1 MIRRFLGSPRS
12 LAAATQAFLF
22 FIATSLMVAHAAPAS
37 AQAVYGSVRGTISD
51 SSGGVLPGVT
61 VTITSRDRNTSDTVV
76 TDADGVYHKERLIPG
91 VYEVKADLQ
100 GFKQAVVSDVVVGVD
115 AQANANF
122 SLQPGAVT
130 ESVEVRST
138 SPLLKTDR
146 ADVATTFESKQI
158 TDLPVLDRNFT
169 KFILLTPGAQQQ
181 QWSHAASENPQGSTQ
196 TVVNGQSFS
205 GTSYQLDGTDNRDPI
220 LGIIVINPTLESI
233 GETKITSQNYDAEF
247 GQAVAGVVSVQTKSG
262 ANTYHG
268 SGFEF
273 YQSDRFQARNPF
285 TQAQRNVLTGKFL
298 PDTKKNQ
305 FGGSVGGKVIENKM
319 FFFGDYQGRR
329 NTEGG
334 SRLLSVPTEAARRG
348 DLSAYG
354 VNVYDPLTGVPAART
369 RFPNNVFPTNRL
381 SPQAQ
386 AILALIPLPNA
397 PGRDNGTRDNFVA
410 SNSETFNEDSFNV
423 RIDGRVGTSA
433 NTFGRYSRGKFRR
446 DGPTALGPAGGRELV
461 SLGGVSDVKNQS
473 LAYGIDY
480 PLGDTLLA
488 DFRFGFFRYNV
499 NVLPFDYGQ
508 TPAADAG
515 IPGLNLDNNF
525 TSGLPAGDVDRN
537 GDRGFI
543 FGSSLDANRCNCPL
557 KQDEYQLQFVGNI
570 TKLQG
575 GHTFKAGADVRRA
588 HNLRVPSDAHRSGQ
602 LTFSAN
608 RTRGVDGGLG
618 LATFLLGDVTSF
630 GRFVSTSTDARELQW
645 RHFYYAQ
652 DTWRATSKLTLNYG
666 VRLDIINPQTVNEA
680 GNGGFLDLNTG
691 EILVAGVGGIG
702 LNGNVKN
709 SFNWAPRLGATYQL
723 AQKTVLRA
731 GFGRSYDIG
740 VFGSLFGH
748 AVTQNLPVLSNQ
760 NINAPNNFDAVF
772 NLAQGPPP
780 PEFPAVPASGRFPL
794 PNGSGARA
802 LNAKQKLPTADAW
815 NVTVQHQLTDTLSVE
830 AAYVGNHGSN
840 AFFGDNPATNANQP
854 SLVGF
859 AQGVSTN
866 LRRPFFAGNVANA
879 QGFGGAYGW
888 TQNFDFFCNCATNDY
903 NALQTKATKRFGQG
917 YSLFAQYTL
926 QHSVNNDGD
935 YYFIDPNLNRG
946 TANFDRTHTFTFS
959 TVVEVPVGRDKKW
972 MSGISRPLDLVIGG
986 WQFNQSTII
995 QSGFPFNVS
1004 YRNAG
1009 QDRDTG
1015 PNRPDL
1021 IGDPSG
1027 PQTRDQWFNAIPI
1040 GTAGSAFG
1048 RPAAGTF
1055 GNLERNALRGPG
1067 YWRTDASL
1075 FKNFSM
1081 PGDKRLEIRIE
1092 AVNIFN
1098 HVNLGFPDTE
1108 VGVPGTPNPN
1118 AGRITETA
1126 FGNADPQRNFQFGL
1140 RYVF

>member
-1 MIRRFLGSPRS
+1 MTRRVRTCS
-12 LAAATQAFLF
+12 LPLVLFTLLLSAANAW
-22 FIATSLMVAHAAPAS
+22 S
-37 AQAVYGSVRGTISD
+37 QAVYGSIRGTITD
-51 SSGGVLPGVT
+51 SSGGLLPGVS

-76 TDADGVYHKERLIPG
+76 TDGDGVYRKERLLPG
-91 VYEVKADLQ
+91 VYEVKTDLQ
-100 GFKQAVVSDVVVGVD
+100 GFKQAVLTNVVVGVD
-115 AQANANF
+115 SQAAVDF
-122 SLQPGAVT
+122 SLEPGAVT
-130 ESVEVRST
+130 EHVDVVAR
-138 SPLLKTDR
+138 SPLLKVDR

-169 KFILLTPGAQQQ
+169 KFILLTPGTQQQ
-181 QWSHAASENPQGSTQ
+181 QWGHAASENPQGSTQ

-262 ANTYHG
+262 GNTMRG
-268 SGFEF
+268 SAFEF

-285 TQAQRNVLTGKFL
+285 TQSQKNSLTGKFL

-305 FGGSVGGKVIENKM
+305 FGGSLGGKIIENKV

-334 SRLLSVPTEAARRG
+334 SRLLSVPTAAARNG

-354 VNVYDPLTGVPAART
+354 VNIYDPLTGVPAVRQQFT
-369 RFPNNVFPTNRL
+369 NNIIPTARL

-386 AILALIPLPNA
+386 RILALIPLPNA
-397 PGRDNGTRDNFVA
+397 DGRDNGTRDNFVA
-410 SNSETFNEDSFNV
+410 SDSETFNEDSFNV
-423 RIDGRVGTSA
+423 RIDGRLGTSA

-446 DGPTALGPAGGRELV
+446 DGPTALGQAGGRELV
-461 SLGGVSDVKNQS
+461 SLGGVSDVTNQS
-473 LAYGIDY
+473 LAYGVDY
-480 PLGDTLLA
+480 PLSPSLLA

-499 NVLPFDYGQ
+499 DVLPFDYGT

-515 IPGLNLDNNF
+515 IPGLNFDTGF
-525 TSGLPAGDVDRN
+525 TSGLPAGDVDRL

-557 KQDEYQLQFVGNI
+557 KQDEYQLQFVGNL
-570 TKLQG
+570 TKLFG
-575 GHTFKAGADVRRA
+575 GHTIKAGLDVRRA

-602 LTFSAN
+602 LTFSPN

-652 DTWRATSKLTLNYG
+652 DTWRAARNLTLNFG

-680 GNGGFLDLNTG
+680 GNGGFLNLDTG

-702 LNGNVKN
+702 LDGNVEN
-709 SFNWAPRLGATYQL
+709 TLNWAPRLGATYQMT
-723 AQKTVLRA
+723 QKTVLRA

-760 NINAPNNFDAVF
+760 SLNAPNNFDAVF
-772 NLAQGPPP
+772 NLAQGPPAP
-780 PEFPAVPASGRFPL
+780 IFPNVPSSGRFPL

-802 LNAKQKLPTADAW
+802 LRQKQQLPTVDAW

-830 AAYVGNHGSN
+830 AGYVGNRGTH

-854 SLVGF
+854 SIVGF
-859 AQGVSTN
+859 AQGVSTD

-879 QGFGGAYGW
+879 QGFGGAFGW
-888 TQNFDFFCNCATNDY
+888 TQSFDFFCNCATNIY
-903 NALQTKATKRFGQG
+903 HSLQTKATKRFSGG
-917 YSLFAQYTL
+917 YSIFAQYTL
-926 QHSVNNDGD
+926 QRSENNDGD
-935 YYFIDPNLNRG
+935 YYFIDPDVNRG
-946 TANFDRTHTFTFS
+946 IANFDRTHTFTFS
-959 TVVEVPVGRDKKW
+959 TVAEIPIGRGKAW
-972 MSGISRPLDLVIGG
+972 LSGVSRPVDIIIGG
-986 WQFNQSTII
+986 WQLNQNTVI

-1015 PNRPDL
+1015 PNRPNL
-1021 IGDPSG
+1021 IGDTSG
-1027 PQTRDQWFNAIPI
+1027 PGTRDQWFNAAPI
-1040 GTAGSAFG
+1040 GDPGSAFS

-1055 GNLERNALRGPG
+1055 GDLPRNALRGPG

-1075 FKNFSM
+1075 FKNFPL
-1081 PGDKRLEIRIE
+1081 PGDRRFEVRIE

-1098 HVNLGFPDTE
+1098 HVNLGFPDSE

-1118 AGRITETA
+1118 AGRISETA
-1126 FGNADPQRNFQFGL
+1126 FGNNDPQRNFQFGL
-1140 RYVF
+1140 RVVF

>member
-1 MIRRFLGSPRS
+1 MTCRPGRRRS
-12 LAAATQAFLF
+12 QLFLF
-22 FIATSLMVAHAAPAS
+22 LSGLVFLITSTTSAN
-37 AQAVYGSVRGTISD
+37 AQAVYGSVRGTITD
-51 SSGGVLPGVT
+51 ASGGVLPGVS
-61 VTITSRDRNTSDTVV
+61 VTITSKDRNTSDTVV
-76 TDADGVYHKERLIPG
+76 TDSAGEYRKERLLPG
-91 VYEVKADLQ
+91 VYEIKTDLQ
-100 GFKQAVVSDVVVGVD
+100 GFKQAIVSNVVVGVD
-115 AQANANF
+115 AQANADF
-122 SLQPGAVT
+122 SLAPGAIS
-130 ESVEVRST
+130 ESVEVT
-138 SPLLKTDR
+138 AVSPLLKTDR
-146 ADVATTFESKQI
+146 ADIATTFESKQI

-169 KFILLTPGAQQQ
+169 KFILLTPGTQQQ
-181 QWSHAASENPQGSTQ
+181 RWGHAASENPQGSTQ
-196 TVVNGQSFS
+196 TIVNGQSFS

-262 ANTYHG
+262 GNTFRG
-268 SGFEF
+268 SAFEF
-273 YQSDRFQARNPF
+273 YQSDATQARNPF
-285 TQAQRNVLTGKFL
+285 TQSQRNSLTGKFL
-298 PDTKKNQ
+298 PDTQKNQ
-305 FGGSVGGKVIENKM
+305 FGGSLGGRIVENRL

-334 SRLLSVPTEAARRG
+334 SRLLSVPTAAARRG

-354 VNVYDPLTGVPAART
+354 VNIYDPQTGVPANRT
-369 RFPNNVFPTNRL
+369 QFAGNVIPANRL

-397 PGRDNGTRDNFVA
+397 PGVQNGTRDNFVA

-423 RIDGRVGTSA
+423 RVDGRVGAST
-433 NTFGRYSRGKFRR
+433 NTFGRYSRGKFLR
-446 DGPTALGPAGGRELV
+446 DGPTALGAGGGRELV

-473 LAYGIDY
+473 FAYGIDH
-480 PLGDTLLA
+480 GFSSSLLA

-499 NVLPFDYGQ
+499 NVLPFDYGT

-515 IPGLNLDNNF
+515 IPGLNFDNAF

-557 KQDEYQLQFVGNI
+557 EQDEYQFQLVGNV
-570 TKLQG
+570 TKLVG

-602 LTFSAN
+602 MTFAPT
-608 RTRGVDGGLG
+608 RTQGVDGGLG

-630 GRFVSTSTDARELQW
+630 GRFVSTSTDAREQQW

-652 DTWRATSKLTLNYG
+652 DTWRFNPKITLTYG
-666 VRLDIINPQTVNEA
+666 VRLDVINPQTVNEA
-680 GNGGFLDLNTG
+680 GNGGFLDLSTG

-702 LNGNVKN
+702 LNGNVEN
-709 SFNWAPRLGATYQL
+709 TFNWAPRLGATYQL
-723 AQKTVLRA
+723 TQKTVLRA

-760 NINAPNNFDAVF
+760 SINAPNNFDAVF
-772 NLAQGPPP
+772 NLAQGPPAP
-780 PEFPAVPASGRFPL
+780 VFPAVPASGRFPL

-802 LNAKQKLPTADAW
+802 LNLKQRLPTADAW
-815 NVTVQHQLTDTLSVE
+815 NVTAQHQLTDTLSLEV
-830 AAYVGNHGSN
+830 AYVGNRGSHG
-840 AFFGDNPATNANQP
+840 FIGDGPAANANQP
-854 SLVGF
+854 SIVGF

-866 LRRPFFAGNVANA
+866 LRRPFFAGNVANS

-888 TQNFDFFCNCATNDY
+888 TQSFDYFCNCATNLY
-903 NALQTKATKRFGQG
+903 NSLQTKATKRFSQG
-917 YSLFAQYTL
+917 YSLFVQYTL
-926 QHSVNNDGD
+926 QHSENNDGD
-935 YYFIDPNLNRG
+935 YFFIDPSVNRG
-946 TANFDRTHTFTFS
+946 TADFDRTHTFTLS
-959 TVVEVPVGRDKKW
+959 TVAEIPVGRGKRFLSDA
-972 MSGISRPLDLVIGG
+972 SGVVDVVLGG
-986 WQFNQSTII
+986 WQFNQNTII

-1021 IGDPSG
+1021 IGDPDG
-1027 PQTRDQWFNAIPI
+1027 PRTRDMWFNATSI
-1040 GTAGSAFG
+1040 GEPGSAFG
-1048 RPAAGTF
+1048 RPAIGTF

-1075 FKNFSM
+1075 FKNFMVS
-1081 PGDKRLEIRIE
+1081 GDRRLEIRLE

-1098 HVNLGFPDTE
+1098 HVNLGRPDAE

-1126 FGNADPQRNFQFGL
+1126 FENGDPQRNFQFGL
-1140 RYVF
+1140 RFVF

>member
-1 MIRRFLGSPRS
+1 MARVSMVSVLATA
-12 LAAATQAFLF
+12 LAAAFLLVP
-22 FIATSLMVAHAAPAS
+22 SSSAS
-37 AQAVYGSVRGTISD
+37 AQAVYGSIRGTISD
-51 SSGGVLPGVT
+51 SSGAVLPGVT
-61 VTITSRDRNTSDTVV
+61 VTITSTERNTSDVVV
-76 TDADGVYHKERLIPG
+76 TDSTGVYRKERLLPG
-91 VYEVKADLQ
+91 AYEVRADLQ
-100 GFKQAVVSDVVVGVD
+100 GFKQAVVNSVVVGVD
-115 AQANANF
+115 AQSNVDF
-122 SLQPGAVT
+122 SLAPGAVSET
-130 ESVEVRST
+130 VQVRAT

-146 ADVATTFESKQI
+146 ADVATAFDSKQI

-169 KFILLTPGAQQQ
+169 KFILLTPGTQQQ
-181 QWSHAASENPQGSTQ
+181 QWGHAASENPQGSTQ

-262 ANTYHG
+262 GNTVHG

-285 TQAQRNVLTGKFL
+285 TQAQPNPLTGKFL

-305 FGGSVGGKVIENKM
+305 FGGSVGGPIARDRI

-334 SRLLSVPTEAARRG
+334 SRLLNVPTEAARGG

-354 VNVYDPLTGVPAART
+354 VNIYDPLTGTPENRQQ
-369 RFPNNVFPTNRL
+369 FSGNVIPPGRL

-397 PGRDNGTRDNFVA
+397 PGRDNGTRDNYVA
-410 SNSETFNEDSFNV
+410 SDSETFEENSFNL
-423 RIDGRVGTSA
+423 RMDARLGTSA
-433 NTFGRYSRGKFRR
+433 NTFARYSLGKFRR
-446 DGPTALGPAGGRELV
+446 DGPTAFGPGGGRELV
-461 SLGGVSDVKNQS
+461 SLGGVSDVQNQS

-480 PLGDTLLA
+480 PWSTTLLG

-499 NVLPFDYGQ
+499 DVLPFDYGT
-508 TPAADAG
+508 TPASDAG
-515 IPGLNLDNNF
+515 IPRLNFDQTF

-557 KQDEYQLQFVGNI
+557 KQDEYQFQFVGNI
-570 TKLQG
+570 TKLAG
-575 GHTFKAGADVRRA
+575 PHTRKAGADVRRA
-588 HNLRVPSDAHRSGQ
+588 YHLRVPSDAHRSGQ
-602 LTFSAN
+602 LTFAPD

-630 GRFVSTSTDARELQW
+630 GRFVSTSTDARERQW

-652 DTWRATSKLTLNYG
+652 DTWRMNEQLTLNLG
-666 VRLDIINPQTVNEA
+666 VRLDVINPQTVNDA
-680 GNGGFLDLNTG
+680 ANGGFLDLDTG

-709 SFNWAPRLGATYQL
+709 TFNWAPRLGLTYQVNE
-723 AQKTVLRA
+723 KTVLRA
-731 GFGRSYDIG
+731 GYGRSYDIG

-772 NLAQGPPP
+772 NLSDGPPLP
-780 PEFPAVPASGRFPL
+780 VFPDVPSDGRFPL
-794 PNGSGARA
+794 PDGSAARA
-802 LNAKQKLPTADAW
+802 LREKQRLPTADAW
-815 NVTVQHQLTDTLSVE
+815 NVTLQYQLTDTLSVE
-830 AAYVGNHGSN
+830 AGYVGNRGSN
-840 AFFGDNPATNANQP
+840 AFLGDNPAANVNQP
-854 SLVGF
+854 SIVGF
-859 AQGVSTN
+859 AQGVPTN
-866 LRRPFFAGNVANA
+866 LRRPFYAGGVAND
-879 QGFGGAYGW
+879 QGIGGAYGW
-888 TQNFDFFCNCATNDY
+888 TQSIDYFCNCATNLY
-903 NALQTKATKRFGQG
+903 NSLQAKATKRFGDG
-917 YSLFAQYTL
+917 YSVFAQYTL
-926 QHSVNNDGD
+926 QHSENNDGD
-935 YYFIDPNLNRG
+935 YFFIDPDVNRG
-946 TANFDRTHTFTFS
+946 TANFDRTHTFTLS
-959 TVVEVPVGRDKKW
+959 TVVEVPVGRGKMFMTDAP
-972 MSGISRPLDLVIGG
+972 RALDLIVGG
-986 WQFNQSTII
+986 WQFNQNTTI

-1009 QDRDTG
+1009 EDRDTG

-1021 IGDPSG
+1021 IGDASG
-1027 PQTRDQWFNAIPI
+1027 PQTRDEWFNATPI
-1040 GTAGSAFG
+1040 GTADSAFG
-1048 RPAAGTF
+1048 RPAVGTF

-1067 YWRTDASL
+1067 YWRTDASF
-1075 FKNFSM
+1075 FKNFDF
-1081 PGDKRLEIRIE
+1081 GTRRLEVRIE

-1098 HVNLGFPDTE
+1098 HVNLGFPDSE

-1118 AGRITETA
+1118 AGRITSTA
-1126 FGNADPQRNFQFGL
+1126 FDNGDPQRNFQFGL
-1140 RYVF
+1140 RFVF

>member
-1 MIRRFLGSPRS
+1 MTRAFFSSALGTAVGRVCIAA
-12 LAAATQAFLF
+12 LALIITPSA
-22 FIATSLMVAHAAPAS
+22 VHAAP
-37 AQAVYGSVRGTISD
+37 QAVYGSIRGTITD
-51 SSGGVLPGVT
+51 SSGAVLPGVT
-61 VTITSRDRNTSDTVV
+61 VTITSKERNTSDTVV
-76 TDADGVYHKERLIPG
+76 TDSDGVYRKERMLPG
-91 VYEVKADLQ
+91 IYEVKADLQ
-100 GFKQAVVSDVVVGVD
+100 GFKQAILPSVIVNVD
-115 AQANANF
+115 AQANADF
-122 SLQPGAVT
+122 SLSPGAVT
-130 ESVEVRST
+130 ESVEVVAT

-146 ADVATTFESKQI
+146 ADIATTFESKQI

-169 KFILLTPGAQQQ
+169 KFILLTPGTQQQ
-181 QWSHAASENPQGSTQ
+181 QWGHAASENPQGSTQ

-262 ANTYHG
+262 GNTFHG

-285 TQAQRNVLTGKFL
+285 TQSQKNALTGKFL

-305 FGGSVGGKVIENKM
+305 FGGSLGGRIVENKV

-334 SRLLSVPTEAARRG
+334 SRLLTVPTAAARTG

-354 VNVYDPLTGVPAART
+354 VNIYDPLTGVPAVRT
-369 RFPNNVFPTNRL
+369 QFSGNIIPSDRL

-386 AILALIPLPNA
+386 AILRLIPLPNA
-397 PGRDNGTRDNFVA
+397 PGRDNGTRDNFIA
-410 SNSETFNEDSFNV
+410 SDSETFNEDSFNV
-423 RIDGRVGTSA
+423 RIDGRLGGGA

-446 DGPTALGPAGGRELV
+446 DGPTAFGPGGGRELV
-461 SLGGVSDVKNQS
+461 SLGGVSDVTNQS
-473 LAYGIDY
+473 VAYGIDY
-480 PLGDTLLA
+480 PVSTSLLV

-499 NVLPFDYGQ
+499 DVLPFDYGT
-508 TPAADAG
+508 TPATDAG
-515 IPGLNLDNNF
+515 IPGLNFDTTF

-557 KQDEYQLQFVGNI
+557 EEDEHQYQFVGNV
-570 TKLQG
+570 TKLLG
-575 GHTFKAGADVRRA
+575 GHTIKAGADVRRA
-588 HNLRVPSDAHRSGQ
+588 RNLRVPSDAHRSGQ
-602 LTFSAN
+602 LSFSPN

-630 GRFVSTSTDARELQW
+630 GRFVSTSTDAQELQW

-652 DTWRATSKLTLNYG
+652 DTWRVNPKVTVNYG
-666 VRLDIINPQTVNEA
+666 LRLDVINPQTVNAA
-680 GNGGFLDLNTG
+680 GNGGFLNLDTG

-709 SFNWAPRLGATYQL
+709 TLNWAPRLGATYQMS
-723 AQKTVLRA
+723 QKTVLRA
-731 GFGRSYDIG
+731 GYGRSYDIG
-740 VFGSLFGH
+740 VFGSVFGH

-760 NINAPNNFDAVF
+760 SLNPPNNFDAVF
-772 NLAQGPPP
+772 NLAQGPPAP
-780 PEFPAVPASGRFPL
+780 VFPTIPDNGRFPL

-802 LNAKQKLPTADAW
+802 LTQKQRLPTVDAW

-830 AAYVGNHGSN
+830 AAYVGNRGSDT
-840 AFFGDNPATNANQP
+840 FFGDNPATNANQP
-854 SLVGF
+854 SIVGF

-879 QGFGGAYGW
+879 QGFGGAFGW
-888 TQNFDFFCNCATNDY
+888 TQSFDYFCNCATNRY
-903 NALQTKATKRFGQG
+903 NSLQAKATKRFSQG

-926 QHSVNNDGD
+926 QHSVNNAGD
-935 YYFIDPNLNRG
+935 YFYIDPSVNRG
-946 TANFDRTHTFTFS
+946 TADFDRTHTFTLS
-959 TVVEVPVGRDKKW
+959 TVTEVPIGRGKMWLTDV
-972 MSGISRPLDLVIGG
+972 SRVVDAIVGG
-986 WQFNQSTII
+986 WQFNQNTVI

-1021 IGDPSG
+1021 IGDASG
-1027 PQTRDQWFNAIPI
+1027 PKTQDMWFNATAI
-1040 GTAGSAFG
+1040 GDPGSAFA

-1055 GNLERNALRGPG
+1055 GNMKRNALRGPG

-1075 FKNFSM
+1075 FKNFAIS
-1081 PGDKRLEIRIE
+1081 GDRRLEVRIE

-1098 HVNLGFPDTE
+1098 HVNLGFPDSE
-1108 VGVPGTPNPN
+1108 VGVPGTPNTN
-1118 AGRITETA
+1118 AGRITSTA
-1126 FGNADPQRNFQFGL
+1126 FGNNDPQRNFQFGL
-1140 RYVF
+1140 RFVF

>member
-1 MIRRFLGSPRS
+1 MASLSFAFAPSRTTLSVRSIVLMIA
-12 LAAATQAFLF
+12 LAMFGA
-22 FIATSLMVAHAAPAS
+22 IAHPT
-37 AQAVYGSVRGTISD
+37 AQAVYGSVRGTITD
-51 SSGGVLPGVT
+51 SSGAVLPGT
-61 VTITSRDRNTSDTVV
+61 SVTITSKERHTADSVV
-76 TDADGVYHKERLIPG
+76 TDSDGVYTKERLLPG
-91 VYEVKADLQ
+91 TYEITAELQ
-100 GFKQAVVSDVVVGVD
+100 GFKQAVVANVVVGVD
-115 AQANANF
+115 SQAKVDF
-122 SLQPGAVT
+122 SLAPGNLSET
-130 ESVEVRST
+130 VEVAAV

-146 ADVATTFESKQI
+146 ADVATRFEAKQI

-169 KFILLTPGAQQQ
+169 KFILLTPGTQQQ
-181 QWSHAASENPQGSTQ
+181 QWGHAASENPQGSTQ

-262 ANTYHG
+262 GDDFHG
-268 SGFEF
+268 SVFGFN
-273 YQSDRFQARNPF
+273 QNDRFQSRNPF
-285 TQAQRNVLTGKFL
+285 TQAQPNALTGKFL
-298 PDTKKNQ
+298 PDTQKNQ
-305 FGGSVGGKVIENKM
+305 FGGSLGGKIIENRM

-334 SRLLSVPTEAARRG
+334 SRLLTVPTAAARIG

-354 VNVYDPLTGVPAART
+354 VNIYDPLTGAPAQRQQFAG
-369 RFPNNVFPTNRL
+369 NVIPASRL

-386 AILALIPLPNA
+386 KILALIPLPNA
-397 PGRDNGTRDNFVA
+397 PGRDNGTRDNYVA
-410 SNSETFNEDSFNV
+410 SDSEKFNEDSFNV
-423 RIDGRVGTSA
+423 RVDGRLGSGA
-433 NTFGRYSRGKFRR
+433 NTFARYSRGKFLR
-446 DGPTALGPAGGRELV
+446 DGPTAFGAGGGRELV

-473 LAYGIDY
+473 LAYGVDY
-480 PLGDTLLA
+480 ALSPSLLT

-499 NVLPFDYGQ
+499 NVLPFDYG
-508 TPAADAG
+508 TSPAADAG
-515 IPGLNLDNNF
+515 IPGLNLDNTF

-557 KQDEYQLQFVGNI
+557 AQDENQLQFVGNV
-570 TKLQG
+570 TKLKG
-575 GHTFKAGADVRRA
+575 GHTFKAGVDVRRA

-602 LTFSAN
+602 LTFAPD

-618 LATFLLGDVTSF
+618 VATFLLGDVTSF
-630 GRFVSTSTDARELQW
+630 GRFVSTSTDARERQW

-652 DTWRATSKLTLNYG
+652 DTWRARDKLTLNYG
-666 VRLDIINPQTVNEA
+666 LRLDVINPQTVNEA
-680 GNGGFLDLNTG
+680 GNGGFLDLTTG
-691 EILVAGVGGIG
+691 EIMVAGVGGIG

-748 AVTQNLPVLSNQ
+748 TVTQNLPVLSNQ
-760 NINAPNNFDAVF
+760 SLNAPNNFDAVF
-772 NLAQGPPP
+772 NLAQGPPAP
-780 PEFPAVPASGRFPL
+780 VFPDVPANGRFPL

-802 LNAKQKLPTADAW
+802 LTPKQQLPTVDAW
-815 NVTVQHQLTDTLSVE
+815 NVSVQHQLTDTMSVE
-830 AAYVGNHGSN
+830 AAYVGNRGSN
-840 AFFGDNPATNANQP
+840 AFLGDNPAANANQP
-854 SLVGF
+854 TIVGF

-866 LRRPFFAGNVANA
+866 LRRPFFAGGVANA

-888 TQNFDFFCNCATNDY
+888 TQSFDYFCNCATNSY
-903 NALQTKATKRFGQG
+903 NALQTKATKRFSQG
-917 YSLFAQYTL
+917 YSLFIQYTL
-926 QHSVNNDGD
+926 QHAVNNDGE
-935 YYFIDPNLNRG
+935 YFFIDPDVNRG

-959 TVVEVPVGRDKKW
+959 AVAEVPVGRGRHFLGD
-972 MSGISRPLDLVIGG
+972 ISRAADLVVGG
-986 WQFNQSTII
+986 WQFNQNTII

-1009 QDRDTG
+1009 EDRDTG

-1021 IGDPSG
+1021 VGDPSG
-1027 PQTRDQWFNAIPI
+1027 PKTRDQWFNAIPI
-1040 GTAGSAFG
+1040 GSEGSAFS
-1048 RPAAGTF
+1048 RPAKGTF

-1075 FKNFSM
+1075 FKHF
-1081 PGDKRLEIRIE
+1081 PITGTRILEVRIE

-1098 HVNLGFPDTE
+1098 NVNLNFPDSQ
-1108 VGVPGTPNPN
+1108 VGVPGTPNTN
-1118 AGRITETA
+1118 AGRITSTA
-1126 FGNADPQRNFQFGL
+1126 FDNGDPQRNFQFGL
-1140 RYVF
+1140 RFTF

>member
-1 MIRRFLGSPRS
+1 MSRRVRS
-12 LAAATQAFLF
+12 LLLPLVAVLLLPAT
-22 FIATSLMVAHAAPAS
+22 PAWS
-37 AQAVYGSVRGTISD
+37 QAVYGSVRGTITD
-51 SSGGVLPGVT
+51 SSGGVLPGVS

-76 TDADGVYHKERLIPG
+76 TDSNGVYRKERLLPG
-91 VYEVKADLQ
+91 VYEVKTDIQ
-100 GFKQAVVSDVVVGVD
+100 GFKQAVLTNVVVNVD
-115 AQANANF
+115 SQAAVDF
-122 SLQPGAVT
+122 SLEPGAVT
-130 ESVEVRST
+130 ESVDVVAR
-138 SPLLKTDR
+138 SPLLKVDR

-169 KFILLTPGAQQQ
+169 KFILLTPGTQQQ
-181 QWSHAASENPQGSTQ
+181 QWGHAASENPQGSTQ

-262 ANTYHG
+262 GNTLRG
-268 SGFEF
+268 SAFEF
-273 YQSDRFQARNPF
+273 FQSDKFQARNPF
-285 TQAQRNVLTGKFL
+285 TQAQPNALTGKFL
-298 PDTKKNQ
+298 PETKKNQ
-305 FGGSVGGKVIENKM
+305 FGGSVGGKIIENRM

-334 SRLLSVPTEAARRG
+334 SRLLSVPTAAARQG

-354 VNVYDPLTGVPAART
+354 VNIYDPLTGVPAARQQ
-369 RFPNNVFPTNRL
+369 FANNVIPTSRL

-386 AILALIPLPNA
+386 RILALIPLPNA

-410 SNSETFNEDSFNV
+410 SDSETFNEDSINV
-423 RIDGRVGTSA
+423 RIDARVGTSA

-446 DGPTALGPAGGRELV
+446 DGPTALGQGGGRELV
-461 SLGGVSDVKNQS
+461 SLGGVSDVTNQS

-480 PLGDTLLA
+480 PFSPTLLA

-499 NVLPFDYGQ
+499 DVLPFDYGT

-515 IPGLNLDNNF
+515 IPGLNLDNGF
-525 TSGLPAGDVDRN
+525 TSGLPAGDVDRL

-557 KQDEYQLQFVGNI
+557 KQDEYQFQFVGNL
-570 TKLQG
+570 TKLLG
-575 GHTFKAGADVRRA
+575 AHTFKAGMDVRRA

-602 LTFSAN
+602 LTFSPN

-630 GRFVSTSTDARELQW
+630 SRFVSTSTDARELQW

-652 DTWRATSKLTLNYG
+652 DTWRAARNLTLNFG
-666 VRLDIINPQTVNEA
+666 VRLDIINPQTVNEP
-680 GNGGFLDLNTG
+680 GNGGFLNLDTG

-702 LNGNVKN
+702 LNGNVEN
-709 SFNWAPRLGATYQL
+709 TLNWAPRLGATYQMT
-723 AQKTVLRA
+723 QKTVLRA

-760 NINAPNNFDAVF
+760 SLNAPNNFDAVF
-772 NLAQGPPP
+772 NLAQGPTAPV
-780 PEFPAVPASGRFPL
+780 FPAVPQNGRFPL

-802 LNAKQKLPTADAW
+802 LTQKQQLPTVDAW

-830 AAYVGNHGSN
+830 AGYVGNRGSH
-840 AFFGDNPATNANQP
+840 AFFGDNPATNANAP
-854 SLVGF
+854 SIVGF
-859 AQGVSTN
+859 AQGVSTD

-879 QGFGGAYGW
+879 QGFGGAFGW
-888 TQNFDFFCNCATNDY
+888 TQSFDFFCNCATNIY
-903 NALQTKATKRFGQG
+903 HSLQTKATKRFSGG

-926 QHSVNNDGD
+926 QRSENNDGE
-935 YYFIDPNLNRG
+935 YYFIDPDVNRG
-946 TANFDRTHTFTFS
+946 VANFDRTHTFTFS
-959 TVVEVPVGRDKKW
+959 TVAELPIGRGKAWLSDA
-972 MSGISRPLDLVIGG
+972 SRPVDLIIGG
-986 WQFNQSTII
+986 WQINQNTVI

-1015 PNRPDL
+1015 PNRPNL

-1027 PQTRDQWFNAIPI
+1027 PQTRDQWFNAAPI
-1040 GTAGSAFG
+1040 GDSSSAFS

-1075 FKNFSM
+1075 FKNFPL
-1081 PGDKRLEIRIE
+1081 PGDRRIEVRIE

-1098 HVNLGFPDTE
+1098 HVNLGFPDSE

-1118 AGRITETA
+1118 AGRISETA
-1126 FGNADPQRNFQFGL
+1126 FGNNDPQRNFQFGL
-1140 RYVF
+1140 RVVF